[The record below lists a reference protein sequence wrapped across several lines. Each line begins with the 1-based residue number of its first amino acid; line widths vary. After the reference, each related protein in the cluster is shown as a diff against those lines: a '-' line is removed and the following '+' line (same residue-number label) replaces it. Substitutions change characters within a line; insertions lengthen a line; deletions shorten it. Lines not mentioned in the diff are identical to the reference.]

1 MITVLRSQGLQIAIY
16 KDDHD
21 PPHVHVYCGGK
32 AKIVLVG
39 GDGRPEL
46 VKASAMTRGEI
57 RKALRLVTE
66 HRNPLLQVW
75 SEIHG
80 GR

>member
-1 MITVLRSQGLQIAIY
+1 M
-16 KDDHD
+16 
-21 PPHVHVYCGGK
+21 

-66 HRNPLLQVW
+66 HRARLLQVW